1 MIEAAR
7 CCQCI
12 VLSRALWV
20 EAWRPRG
27 REGAARAEQWR
38 PRSVALCIVVA
49 GAAGGGWS
57 LYWPRHRHCPASLL
71 CRQWPGCAPGAPHRP
86 APPHTARTSI
96 VSGDGRLP
104 PTYTTLYTAS
114 PASTDHTAPP
124 VVTRLTSTQQP
135 SHCRVREQCSGVAGP
150 GPAPPVFSCRS
161 GGVERGLKAVQWPP
175 CYSSTVAAVASVICP
190 VLEQCTS

>member
-12 VLSRALWV
+12 VLSRTLWV
-20 EAWRPRG
+20 EAGRLRG
-27 REGAARAEQWR
+27 RGGAARAEQWR

-104 PTYTTLYTAS
+104 PTYTTL
-114 PASTDHTAPP
+114 
-124 VVTRLTSTQQP
+124 P
-135 SHCRVREQCSGVAGP
+135 SHPGLHTLYSPSCGDQADLNPAAEPLSGQGAVQRGGGARP
-150 GPAPPVFSCRS
+150 GPASVLLSQRR
-161 GGVERGLKAVQWPP
+161 RGAGTE
-175 CYSSTVAAVASVICP
+175 SSTVAT
-190 VLEQCTS
+190 LLQWLQ